1 VIRNLSVELKATK
14 PAIGKVELDLFAQ
27 PPLRADAVTVANNK
41 HADQQFGVDRGAAN
55 LAIEPLQLRAQ
66 LSQNPSYDR
75 INPAQKMT
83 FRNASFE
90 IEEIKQLAL
99 IDRLPTH
106 HHLPPPLKTSS
117 RGIMIRR

>member
-1 VIRNLSVELKATK
+1 MMKSRVA
-14 PAIGKVELDLFAQ
+14 AITAI
-27 PPLRADAVTVANNK
+27 TVSFLGY
-41 HADQQFGVDRGAAN
+41 QVAA
-55 LAIEPLQLRAQ
+55 P
-66 LSQNPSYDR
+66 DR

-83 FRNASFE
+83 FRKAPFE

-106 HHLPPPLKTSS
+106 HHPAPLLNTSS